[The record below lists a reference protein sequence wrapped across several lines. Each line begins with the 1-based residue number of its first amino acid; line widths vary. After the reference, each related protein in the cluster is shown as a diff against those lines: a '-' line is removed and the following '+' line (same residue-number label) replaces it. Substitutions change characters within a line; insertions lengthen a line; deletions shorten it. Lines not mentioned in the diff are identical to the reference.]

1 MKNKKMLIAVG
12 SGVGVLA
19 LVATATFFAFFQGGD
34 KTETSVTTGVV
45 NVELIESFPDGGSS
59 DEIDPSNPGVDDAT
73 KVITGENTGTQP
85 AYVRVKVFPQIEEYD
100 ARNGYKLCGVPTSY
114 ATYTESKDGWIDGN
128 DGYYYYAKI
137 LQPGET
143 TSPITIS
150 DVNIDIPSNLV
161 DIEPYEGAINRG
173 MRLNMVVELES
184 TQASNELYK
193 LNWNLTSLPA
203 GVEQ

>member
-1 MKNKKMLIAVG
+1 MLIAVG

-85 AYVRVKVFPQIEEYD
+85 AYVRVKVFPQIEKYE
-100 ARNGYKLCGVPTSY
+100 RGNYKLCGVPTSY
-114 ATYTESKDGWIDGN
+114 ATYTEEKEGWMDGN

-150 DVNIDIPSNLV
+150 DVSIDIPSNLV
-161 DIEPYEGAINRG
+161 DIEPYEDAIAKG

-193 LNWNLTSLPA
+193 LNWNLESLPA